1 MADSKRDYYEVLG
14 VNKDASADDI
24 KKAYRKAAM
33 KYHPDRNPGDKTAEE
48 KFKEAGEA
56 YEVLSDADKR
66 ARYDQYGFAG
76 VDPNF
81 GAGGAGY
88 GGAGFGGSGF
98 GGFDGFGDLGDIFG
112 EFFGGGRSRG
122 SQQNAS
128 RRGENVMA
136 RLELTFEEAAFG
148 CEKEVAAQ
156 RIENCPNC
164 KGTGSADGVIETCS
178 QCHGT
183 GQVRSVQNFM
193 GMQMQST
200 TTCPTCGGRGKVIKN
215 PCTTC
220 RGKGKVRKTNRVK
233 VKIPAGV
240 DAGQSVRVRGEGCVG
255 VGGGPNGDLLVEMD
269 RHTVVFLKS
278 MENVESFDELFQLA
292 EAIEQTLLD
301 EAGKSCV
308 VGIGEPKKTFPEIGE
323 SYRESRRAVEV
334 GRIFLTEQ
342 HIYVYR
348 SLVLERFLM
357 DIPREMGTRYHGIL
371 FNRKTAR
378 LFNDEML
385 HTIEMFFAKD
395 LNLSDTARQLYI
407 HRNTLVYRLDKVQ
420 RQTGL
425 DLRKFDDAVTF
436 KMMMLLGKSGKDKP
450 RPVY

>member
-1 MADSKRDYYEVLG
+1 MADAKRDYYEVLG
-14 VNKDASADDI
+14 VSKDASADDI

-200 TTCPTCGGRGKVIKN
+200 TACPTCGGRGKVIKN

-255 VGGGPNGDLLVEMD
+255 RGRRPERRPAGGNFHPAAPNLYPERDG
-269 RHTVVFLKS
+269 RVVRSPHHLY
-278 MENVESFDELFQLA
+278 
-292 EAIEQTLLD
+292 
-301 EAGKSCV
+301 AG
-308 VGIGEPKKTFPEIGE
+308 G
-323 SYRESRRAVEV
+323 A
-334 GRIFLTEQ
+334 GRD
-342 HIYVYR
+342 H
-348 SLVLERFLM
+348 S
-357 DIPREMGTRYHGIL
+357 GAHAG
-371 FNRKTAR
+371 
-378 LFNDEML
+378 
-385 HTIEMFFAKD
+385 
-395 LNLSDTARQLYI
+395 RQG
-407 HRNTLVYRLDKVQ
+407 
-420 RQTGL
+420 GL
-425 DLRKFDDAVTF
+425 
-436 KMMMLLGKSGKDKP
+436 
-450 RPVY
+450 